1 MGKWLEGTVGCIDL
15 MEGMEKPV
23 VLVEEVEEEEV
34 LEDIVGGCD
43 SACRCESYRDAMVV
57 APVLSWPSPSDTLR
71 HVVYRGRSVTTV
83 EDTHNYYKIPPPP
96 PRHAKLN
103 SSCQSKQ

>member
-1 MGKWLEGTVGCIDL
+1 MEMGKWLEGTVGCIDL

-57 APVLSWPSPSDTLR
+57 DPVLSWPSPCDTLR
-71 HVVYRGRSVTTV
+71 RGLSGADGDD
-83 EDTHNYYKIPPPP
+83 E
-96 PRHAKLN
+96 
-103 SSCQSKQ
+103 SKT

>member
-1 MGKWLEGTVGCIDL
+1 MEMGKWLEGTVGCIDL

-43 SACRCESYRDAMVV
+43 SSCRCESYRDAMVV
-57 APVLSWPSPSDTLR
+57 DPVLSWPSPCDTLTPMLI
-71 HVVYRGRSVTTV
+71 RGPLCHDSKTRKTNRILAPPVPRSA
-83 EDTHNYYKIPPPP
+83 THAI
-96 PRHAKLN
+96 LN
-103 SSCQSKQ
+103 